1 MRFQAFTPALLVSIG
16 LTLLIASSFWTRTPV
31 ITALAIVTLGA
42 TDLTILRF
50 RRSTAYLGVIVLHA
64 LTYTALYGTMV
75 GARIHASAS
84 SPYPGMSAWLVAD
97 FVCSVLP
104 IWLAIRGC
112 LAALQESIV
121 PKY

>member
-1 MRFQAFTPALLVSIG
+1 MRFQAFTPAFLVSLG
-16 LTLLIASSFWTRTPV
+16 LTLLIASSFWARTPV
-31 ITALAIVTLGA
+31 ITAIAIVTLGA
-42 TDLTILRF
+42 TDLTIQRF

-64 LTYTALYGTMV
+64 ITYTGLYGTMV

-84 SPYPGMSAWLVAD
+84 SPYPGMIAWLVAD
-97 FVCSVLP
+97 FTCSILP
-104 IWLAIRGC
+104 ICLAARAC